1 MKSGRWTPLKIW
13 VTQEHSNIR
22 FKYTSKRL
30 PVTPSMESAKGSTWM
45 RLPYSTSAHW
55 CTDTTSPRRT
65 RKFALTTL
73 FMRIFGS
80 SQVSSAKT
88 MHTVS
93 FLFLP
98 CRFPDNLSA
107 TFYKPCTLPSL
118 FVQTSGIIWISLC
131 MHMNQGKW
139 EADTLM
145 STLSPR
151 NNCNFSMVPI
161 LSATTELSSFTASS
175 TIRRFGAFFRSKIAV
190 EKSGIAAGGLLL
202 RPERQLNQRQPV
214 NLWPD
219 NKHSSDNNILLP
231 TDEHADKIET
241 KTQHGTFPQKIHCQ
255 TTLGTM
261 KHRKEIQKNSPIITS
276 LHYAH
281 KNSRKFFT

>member
-1 MKSGRWTPLKIW
+1 MKIW

-22 FKYTSKRL
+22 FKYASKRL
-30 PVTPSMESAKGSTWM
+30 PVTPSMESSKGSTWM
-45 RLPYSTSAHW
+45 RLPYFTSAHW

-98 CRFPDNLSA
+98 CRFPDNLSEN
-107 TFYKPCTLPSL
+107 FYKPCTLPSL
-118 FVQTSGIIWISLC
+118 FGRTSGIIWISLC

-145 STLSPR
+145 STVSPR
-151 NNCNFSMVPI
+151 NNCNFSMVSI

-190 EKSGIAAGGLLL
+190 EKSLFAAAGFG
-202 RPERQLNQRQPV
+202 
-214 NLWPD
+214 
-219 NKHSSDNNILLP
+219 SDDDSMP
-231 TDEHADKIET
+231 ATSAADDDIAP
-241 KTQHGTFPQKIHCQ
+241 KTTQ
-255 TTLGTM
+255 TTPLRRSQKTTPPPEQ
-261 KHRKEIQKNSPIITS
+261 KHVK
-276 LHYAH
+276 YAQT
-281 KNSRKFFT
+281 NAISSKFCDARL